1 MVDGTVLVV
10 ARLVDTAVVLVV
22 AVAVVV
28 VVVVVFWTLVVEV
41 ATPVAGTG
49 EVEVVVSRVV
59 GPFATVEVVGDPALD
74 GTVERLAAVTGGCE
88 DTKVDGGVD
97 APAVGEVELVA
108 VELVP
113 GAFVGVELVAVEP
126 GPADV
131 AGPAP
136 AAPWSA
142 GAASSAP
149 PGSEPG
155 VLVPPGDEEV
165 GELPSGPIST
175 GEAPALGTSHAEVGD
190 ESPRE
195 GNNES
200 RSENAASV
208 HTDIAPIHRT
218 GPAWPTSRRR
228 VRRAPVRSGAPR
240 TLRSEAVGRS
250 SRPPPITTGFRRAM
264 PSLP

>member
-1 MVDGTVLVV
+1 MVAVVDGTVLVV

-41 ATPVAGTG
+41 
-49 EVEVVVSRVV
+49 EVVVSRVV

-88 DTKVDGGVD
+88 VTKVDGGED